1 MCDKEEDKMIE
12 FQNRLQVWLEGAQKI
27 VDDYYR
33 DNFPNLFFGEDYV
46 ELKATAGRRY
56 VKIETHCPRI
66 TSGRITSG
74 NRHMVFA
81 FIDMTNG
88 DVLKAATWRKPAK
101 TARGNIFNTDDGL
114 TCVNPFGIQYLK

>member
-1 MCDKEEDKMIE
+1 MCNEEDDKMIE
-12 FQNRLQVWLEGAQKI
+12 FNKRLQVWLEGAQKI

-33 DNFPNLFFGEDYV
+33 ASFPNLFFGEEYL

-56 VKIETHCPRI
+56 VKIETHCP
-66 TSGRITSG
+66 RITSG

-114 TCVNPFGIQYLK
+114 TCVSPFGIKYLK